1 MSLHK
6 DDSESTAKN
15 AIRIVLDLPNEGS
28 DSLRERCITNLKLYE
43 VKNGVKEPDKDAF
56 KNLIDYLDR
65 STPINSS
72 TLLNKPPKPP
82 TPDYGDT
89 DM

>member
-1 MSLHK
+1 MILSQRQRML
-6 DDSESTAKN
+6 SGLFL
-15 AIRIVLDLPNEGS
+15 IFQRGS

-82 TPDYGDT
+82 TPDYGNT